1 MSKVVDVK
9 GLEFRPGCK
18 FVWPQHEGDRGVH
31 PREVVYAGNGREVH
45 FGNSYIAHTY
55 SQEALLEKGARIIS
69 YRSLAPD
76 KNGKMINEGDTITD
90 TWGGKKV
97 VTGMIGRYFLI
108 PNGDKEFLFPV
119 QSECTFFSR
128 PTEDKN
134 SVEIEEVKKEVSEA
148 KEHLARA
155 EKKLEWL
162 ESVK

>member
-18 FVWPQHEGDRGVH
+18 FVWSQHEGDRGVH

-45 FGNSYIAHTY
+45 FDNSYGAHTY

-76 KNGKMINEGDTITD
+76 KNGKMINEGDTIVGTF
-90 TWGGKKV
+90 GSKIV
-97 VTGMIGRYFLI
+97 VTGMIGRYFLA
-108 PNGDKEFLFPV
+108 DKGTEFDFPV
-119 QSECTFFSR
+119 HKECTFVSR

-134 SVEIEEVKKEVSEA
+134 SEEIEALRKEISEA
-148 KEHLARA
+148 KEHLIRA

-162 ESVK
+162 ESKN